1 MSYIIKTYN
10 GTQISIVNDGTVD
23 TTTDLTLVGRNYSG
37 YGIQQNENFLY
48 LLENFANNTPPP
60 KPISGQIWFDKE
72 ANKLTIPMK
81 IIVP

>member
-37 YGIQQNENFLY
+37 YGIQQNEN
-48 LLENFANNTPPP
+48 
-60 KPISGQIWFDKE
+60 
-72 ANKLTIPMK
+72 
-81 IIVP
+81 